1 MDLISKSK
9 QHEGQVKVFQSKED
23 EFNARAREF
32 ESKEKDFDGRVRKFE
47 VKQLKVQMEDI
58 KSKENQC
65 ECDKQVKDIELI
77 ESHYEALMKLS
88 EEEIES
94 GKCSSS
100 SSLLRQFH
108 FNFIILIF
116 LTY

>member
-1 MDLISKSK
+1 
-9 QHEGQVKVFQSKED
+9 
-23 EFNARAREF
+23 
-32 ESKEKDFDGRVRKFE
+32 
-47 VKQLKVQMEDI
+47 MEDI

-65 ECDKQVKDIELI
+65 DEQVKNIELM

>member
-1 MDLISKSK
+1 
-9 QHEGQVKVFQSKED
+9 V
-23 EFNARAREF
+23 REF
-32 ESKEKDFDGRVRKFE
+32 ESKEKDFEGRVRKFE

-65 ECDKQVKDIELI
+65 DKQVKDIELM
-77 ESHYEALMKLS
+77 ENHYEALMKLY

-108 FNFIILIF
+108 FNFVF
-116 LTY
+116 